1 MPTKNPRLNV
11 LAAHVETHVDAA
23 LLKIAKVRKRTLVRS
38 TALTHDEVWRA
49 SRGAVSAVKRRPS

>member
-1 MPTKNPRLNV
+1 MPTKNRRVYL
-11 LAAHVETHVDAA
+11 LGVETHVDAA
-23 LLKIAKVRKRTLVRS
+23 LLKVAKVRKRTLVRS